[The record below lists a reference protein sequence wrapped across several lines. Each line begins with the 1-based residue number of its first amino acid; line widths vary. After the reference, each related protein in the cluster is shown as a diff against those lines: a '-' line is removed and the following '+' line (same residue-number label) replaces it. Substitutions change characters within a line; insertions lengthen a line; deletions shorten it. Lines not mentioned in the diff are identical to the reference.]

1 MIEQEWLACPDPTPM
16 LDFVRDKVG
25 DRKWRDR
32 KLRLF
37 GCACCR
43 RTWHVLTDERSRNA
57 IEASERFADRLITPR
72 QIVAACGAAQKAA
85 LKVLN
90 PGGSDTAL
98 VEAVQA
104 AHVVAKSAHTIPSR
118 AQLMGWLPDAI
129 VNRVLS
135 CARAQGVPR
144 SDECQ
149 HLAALLREV
158 IGNPFRPPQ
167 PVPPPA
173 LPWNDGTVVR
183 LAQTMYDEW
192 AFDRLPILADALEEA
207 GCDSADILSHCRG
220 PGPHVR
226 GCWVVDA
233 ILGKA

>member
-1 MIEQEWLACPDPTPM
+1 
-16 LDFVRDKVG
+16 
-25 DRKWRDR
+25 
-32 KLRLF
+32 
-37 GCACCR
+37 
-43 RTWHVLTDERSRNA
+43 LTDERSRKA

-98 VEAVQA
+98 VQAVQA
-104 AHVVAKSAHTIPSR
+104 AHEVAKSAHTIPSR

-135 CARAQGVPR
+135 CAGALGVPR

-158 IGNPFRPPQ
+158 IGNPFRPPTAID
-167 PVPPPA
+167 PSVLA
-173 LPWNDGTVVR
+173 WNQATVVR
-183 LAQTMYDEW
+183 LAEAAYQERDLATGFLDN
-192 AFDRLPILADALEEA
+192 ARLGIIADALEEGGVSDA
-207 GCDSADILSHCRG
+207 AILGHLREQG
-220 PGPHVR
+220 AVHVR
-226 GCWVVDA
+226 GCFVLDV
-233 ILGKA
+233 LTGRE